1 MCLTEVG
8 HYDSGVAQDER
19 GISFKRWALIS
30 LGVVVFAVRA
40 KQARDAYVAEV
51 SSGNKPIEG
60 VATAVAAFVGL
71 LPSGPIQVSRH

>member
-19 GISFKRWALIS
+19 GSSFKRWALIS

-40 KQARDAYVAEV
+40 NQARDAYVAEV

>member
-1 MCLTEVG
+1 MATDAPAGSL
-8 HYDSGVAQDER
+8 S
-19 GISFKRWALIS
+19 RWALIG

-40 KQARDAYVAEV
+40 RQARDAYLHEV

-71 LPSGPIQVSRH
+71 LPR